1 MKVNLG
7 SGPIRHEGFVNID
20 ASPHV
25 NPDIVCNIEK
35 GISLEDDSVDEI
47 KAHMILEHVSDIIHV
62 MNEIWRVLKPDGKIE
77 IIVPHE
83 TSAMA
88 WGDPTHKRV
97 FNEESFGYFCSKW
110 HGGLNGK
117 SNHYRVHKEYGIKCN
132 FEMIEQ
138 RVSLDRRS
146 GNIYVVLRAI
156 K

>member
-7 SGPIRHEGFVNID
+7 SGPIRYEGFINID
-20 ASPHV
+20 ASSHV
-25 NPDIVCNIEK
+25 NPDIVCNIEE
-35 GISLEDDSVDEI
+35 GILLEDSTVSVMR
-47 KAHMILEHVSDIIHV
+47 ANMILEHVSDIIFV
-62 MNEIWRVLKPDGKIE
+62 MNEIWRVLRPDGVIH

-110 HGGLNGK
+110 HGGINGK
-117 SNHYRVHKEYGIKCN
+117 SNHYRVHKEYGIMCN
-132 FEMIEQ
+132 FEMISQ
-138 RVSLDRRS
+138 DVHLDRRS
-146 GNIYVVLRAI
+146 GHMKTSLRAI